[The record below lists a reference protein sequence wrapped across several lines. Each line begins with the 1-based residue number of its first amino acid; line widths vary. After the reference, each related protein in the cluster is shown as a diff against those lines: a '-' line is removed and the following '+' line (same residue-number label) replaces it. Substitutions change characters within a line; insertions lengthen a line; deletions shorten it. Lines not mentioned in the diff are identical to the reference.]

1 MVFSSF
7 LPLYWL
13 YLPSQGNNSALTG
26 IFRRSQKEK
35 TSTFTVSD
43 ESSPLESESQLF
55 IPYVNHDQSW
65 RRVATGVGQQWWRS
79 RHCWTNVGSIK
90 RSTVFI
96 SVLSE
101 LCEWG
106 WAAGGKD
113 WRCRRQKGSWEQNGV
128 CVCVFCVWCLL
139 VYSLCDMWLWLT
151 GRSEGSNERFAV
163 QILTKGTKNGQVWI
177 WSPCAAS
184 VCPEVEV
191 EVFKVLL
198 LLLMVVTVVEFPFA
212 AYRNVS
218 GVFCVKLTTF
228 VIEIHSHLD
237 RNNPVAV
244 GLVSFCG
251 SFYYGL

>member
-1 MVFSSF
+1 M
-7 LPLYWL
+7 
-13 YLPSQGNNSALTG
+13 
-26 IFRRSQKEK
+26 
-35 TSTFTVSD
+35 
-43 ESSPLESESQLF
+43 
-55 IPYVNHDQSW
+55 
-65 RRVATGVGQQWWRS
+65 
-79 RHCWTNVGSIK
+79 
-90 RSTVFI
+90 
-96 SVLSE
+96 
-101 LCEWG
+101 
-106 WAAGGKD
+106 
-113 WRCRRQKGSWEQNGV
+113 
-128 CVCVFCVWCLL
+128 
-139 VYSLCDMWLWLT
+139 T

>member
-90 RSTVFI
+90 WSTVFI

-128 CVCVFCVWCLL
+128 CVCFVCDVCWCIHS
-139 VYSLCDMWLWLT
+139 VTCDCGWQGGLKGVMKGLQFKSSPKVRRT
-151 GRSEGSNERFAV
+151 VRF
-163 QILTKGTKNGQVWI
+163 GFGHR
-177 WSPCAAS
+177 
-184 VCPEVEV
+184 
-191 EVFKVLL
+191 VLL
-198 LLLMVVTVVEFPFA
+198 LFVQRWRWRWRCLRCCCCCWWWWRWWSFHLQLIGMCLEFS
-212 AYRNVS
+212 V
-218 GVFCVKLTTF
+218 
-228 VIEIHSHLD
+228 
-237 RNNPVAV
+237 
-244 GLVSFCG
+244 
-251 SFYYGL
+251 